1 MAFDW
6 SVMRAMMIQAHGIRR
21 ADDKFALY
29 YDETN
34 NIRKF
39 LLTDDGTN
47 VAEHKNFVL
56 GGIALQEGQT
66 LPEITA
72 AARRPGHAGQRTGN
86 QIQARRQ
93 RRLRSGPC
101 IAQDGTVFGLDDRT
115 PTGDPLLKHQHRS
128 LVHHGHRRFDL
139 G

>member
-6 SVMRAMMIQAHGIRR
+6 SAMRAMMIQAHVIRR

-66 LPEITA
+66 LPEIA
-72 AARRPGHAGQRTGN
+72 L
-86 QIQARRQ
+86 
-93 RRLRSGPC
+93 LRG
-101 IAQDGTVFGLDDRT
+101 A
-115 PTGDPLLKHQHRS
+115 PLS
-128 LVHHGHRRFDL
+128 S
-139 G
+139 